1 LSPSLIKVRKGRP
14 DKEALRE
21 ARIAL
26 GREDLVLYP
35 SDTVYGILCLARS
48 ERAVGRLQML
58 KGYVVPRPFILLVDS
73 LEMAQEL
80 SPGMTG
86 DAVDL
91 AKKHWPGPLTLV
103 LAAGDEVPSSV
114 RSERREV
121 ALRYPDD
128 YLATSLIA
136 ALKAPL
142 VSTSANRR
150 DERSPLSVQE
160 VPNRIREQCSV
171 VLDGGK
177 LPETEPSTIARVA
190 ESGIQVLRQ
199 GSLRLD

>member
-1 LSPSLIKVRKGRP
+1 MSPSLVKVRRGRP
-14 DKEALRE
+14 DEEALRE

-58 KGYVVPRPFILLVDS
+58 KGYVVPRPFILLVDG

-86 DAVDL
+86 DAGDL
-91 AKKHWPGPLTLV
+91 ARKHWPGPLTLV
-103 LAAGDEVPSSV
+103 LAAGDEVPPWV

-121 ALRYPDD
+121 ALRYPEDG
-128 YLATSLIA
+128 LATSLIA

-150 DERSPLSVQE
+150 DERPPLSVQE

-171 VLDGGK
+171 VLDGGD
-177 LPETEPSTIARVA
+177 LPETEPSTIVRVTK
-190 ESGIQVLRQ
+190 SGIQVLRQ